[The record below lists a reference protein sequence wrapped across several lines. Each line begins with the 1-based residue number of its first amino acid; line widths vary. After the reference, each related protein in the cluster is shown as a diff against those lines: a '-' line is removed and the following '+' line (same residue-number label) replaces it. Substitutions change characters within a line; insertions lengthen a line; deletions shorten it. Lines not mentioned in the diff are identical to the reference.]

1 MPEHNLKKLNAIK
14 YALIIVLSVVGL
26 AAYYFLSRSFVEI
39 TVTPPDAT
47 LTIDNAPVK
56 LNRQGSKN
64 KTLTPGEHRIKVE
77 AESYNAVE
85 KTINC
90 KRGRQMKVEITLE
103 ESAKPSTISE
113 GARILAYGKEKNEIF
128 FLNSAGNTMYKSV
141 LSASKDGSVV
151 GDTAPITSGNLS
163 DINDIVLSPSRELAL
178 FKKSDGVYL
187 FDFKKYDFVNQTE
200 TLFGRDIGSIAWA
213 PDSSKIA
220 YYYSP
225 PGGEKTLIFSDV
237 TNQNME
243 RVVNFA
249 EIGIENPFLAWSP
262 DSRWLIVISQGA
274 SYEASKVLL
283 LDSYSRTFK
292 EVTESGNQIEA
303 AFSPDSQQIIYSTYS
318 MDAENP
324 IPNLLSIMNKD
335 GAEKKSLDLRTR
347 IAEISWVGDFS
358 SLAVGV
364 TDPTSNIDQIVLF
377 DISSKNKSVVFQ
389 ASDPAEKISRLL
401 VTPDDQIIVYQ
412 SNLGIFAIN
421 VSGRIVAQ

>member
-1 MPEHNLKKLNAIK
+1 MAEHNLKKLNAIK

-26 AAYYFLSRSFVEI
+26 VAYYFLSRSFVEFTI
-39 TVTPPDAT
+39 IPPDAT

-56 LNRQGSKN
+56 LNRQGNKN
-64 KTLTPGEHRIKVE
+64 KTLSPGEHKIKVE

-85 KTINC
+85 QTIIC
-90 KRGRQMKVEITLE
+90 KRGRQMKVEIVLE

-113 GARILAYGKEKNEIF
+113 GARILTYGKEKNEIF

-141 LSASKDGSVV
+141 LSASADGSVA
-151 GDTAPITSGNLS
+151 GDTVPITTGNLS
-163 DINDIVLSPSRELAL
+163 GINDIVLSPNRELAL
-178 FKKSDGVYL
+178 FKKSDGIYL

-200 TLFGRDIGSIAWA
+200 SLFGRDIGSIAWA

-220 YYYSP
+220 YYYNP
-225 PGGEKTLIFSDV
+225 VGGEKTLIFADV

-243 RVVNFA
+243 RVINFA

-262 DSRWLIVISQGA
+262 DSRWLIVISQDA
-274 SYEASKVLL
+274 SHETNKVLL
-283 LDSYSRTFK
+283 FDSYSRTFK

-303 AFSPDSQQIIYSTYS
+303 AFSPDSQQIIYSTHS
-318 MDAENP
+318 KDSANP

-335 GAEKKSLDLRTR
+335 GTEKKSLDLRTR
-347 IAEISWVGDFS
+347 IAEVTWVGDFS

-364 TDPTSNIDQIVLF
+364 TDPESNIDQIILF
-377 DISSKNKSVVFQ
+377 DIASKNKSVVFQ
-389 ASDPAEKISRLL
+389 SNNPAERISRLL
-401 VTPDDQIIVYQ
+401 ATPDDQIIVYQ

-421 VSGRIVAQ
+421 VSGRITAR